1 MQIKDIE
8 EMNERQIR
16 VARNLQAKA
25 AQKLQGMDLSELD
38 AGDLVRFFIT
48 ASELER
54 EARGVANS
62 NVNIVM
68 PPTIQMAWD
77 WENKTE

>member
-1 MQIKDIE
+1 
-8 EMNERQIR
+8 
-16 VARNLQAKA
+16 
-25 AQKLQGMDLSELD
+25 MDLSELD

>member
-1 MQIKDIE
+1 
-8 EMNERQIR
+8 MN
-16 VARNLQAKA
+16 L
-25 AQKLQGMDLSELD
+25 DELD
-38 AGDLVRFFIT
+38 AGDLIRFFIT

-54 EARGVANS
+54 EARGLSSN

-77 WENKTE
+77 WENRQE